1 MSGASIWY
9 LQRFSALLNLIYV
22 LWLGS
27 FFVFNEITFEVWSV
41 FSSALMFKTLTTLV
55 IASIIIH
62 SVIGL
67 WTVGT
72 DYLTPRTLGFISSRL
87 GGYANH
93 FRTMYQLFFVTLSVT
108 LMLITS
114 FLIWWS

>member
-1 MSGASIWY
+1 MIKSELVQKISEENPHLY
-9 LQRFSALLNLIYV
+9 QRDVERLVETI
-22 LWLGS
+22 
-27 FFVFNEITFEVWSV
+27 FNEITFEVWSA

-72 DYLTPRTLGFISSRL
+72 DYLTPRTLGFISSSL
-87 GGYANH
+87 GSYANH
-93 FRTMYQLFFVTLSVT
+93 FRVMYQLLFVTLSVT

>member
-41 FSSALMFKTLTTLV
+41 FSSALMFKALTTLV

-62 SVIGL
+62 SVVGL

-72 DYLTPRTLGFISSRL
+72 DYLTPRTLGFVSGRL
-87 GGYANH
+87 GGYANQ
-93 FRTMYQLFFVTLSVT
+93 FRVMYQLFFITLSVT
-108 LMLITS
+108 LTLITL

>member
-27 FFVFNEITFEVWSV
+27 FFVFNEITFELWSV

-72 DYLTPRTLGFISSRL
+72 DYLTPRTLGFISSSL
-87 GGYANH
+87 GSYANH
-93 FRTMYQLFFVTLSVT
+93 FRVMYQLLFVTLSVT